1 VEEFSRQLLEKI
13 ENNHQ
18 EVVFMYNMLN
28 EKEKEIKNIVLEP
41 VKAPQPSSA
50 AAEEVKA
57 AKPPV
62 QSAPAVAAPKPK
74 SVG

>member
-1 VEEFSRQLLEKI
+1 
-13 ENNHQ
+13 
-18 EVVFMYNMLN
+18 MYNMLN

-57 AKPPV
+57 TKPPAH
-62 QSAPAVAAPKPK
+62 SAPAVETPL
-74 SVG
+74 